1 MWMNNVDYCCT
12 TTTANEGG
20 TVVEKRSLES
30 ILSETNL
37 ALTEALKM
45 MYAIEYKMSGGE
57 EKLPTIDGDPDP
69 CFENEI
75 SSSCEMANE
84 LLRQIANLN
93 YKLFGNE

>member
-1 MWMNNVDYCCT
+1 MNNTDYCCI
-12 TTTANEGG
+12 TTTASEGG
-20 TVVEKRSLES
+20 TIVEKSSLES

-45 MYAIEYKMSGGE
+45 MHDIEYKMSGGD
-57 EKLPTIDGDPDP
+57 EKLPTIEGPSDR

-93 YKLFGNE
+93 WKLFGKE